1 MKSKSVKKKNSSTT
15 SEQDAIAE
23 SKLEEFNRKEMNNFE
38 ENIKKSTDQL
48 VCKLLVEKMA
58 TYTESLSIFSEE
70 HMMVPLKAVI
80 DQLFHELFHNNLF
93 EAEKEI
99 QPYFEGEFKIEMS
112 KQIDKFIA
120 NKVEEKFNLK
130 INDEE

>member
-1 MKSKSVKKKNSSTT
+1 
-15 SEQDAIAE
+15 
-23 SKLEEFNRKEMNNFE
+23 
-38 ENIKKSTDQL
+38 
-48 VCKLLVEKMA
+48 
-58 TYTESLSIFSEE
+58 
-70 HMMVPLKAVI
+70 MVPLKAII

-112 KQIDKFIA
+112 KQIDKFVA

-130 INDEE
+130 IHDEE